1 MRGEGF
7 SENKG
12 CPFKKEE
19 RVCQRDGL
27 AVSLQTVFQK
37 SQEVFACIP
46 PESSLSRH
54 TWSLPGVGLSFNL
67 SQKRD

>member
-1 MRGEGF
+1 MRGEGR

-19 RVCQRDGL
+19 WVYQRDGL
-27 AVSLQTVFQK
+27 AVSLQTGFQK
-37 SQEVFACIP
+37 SQEVFTGIP
-46 PESSLSRH
+46 RESFPSRH
-54 TWSLPGVGLSFNL
+54 AWSLPGVGLSFNL